1 MDLELIEWDEIEMNY
16 YSLND
21 IMGWNYDFQS
31 KAPTFTS
38 IQEILE
44 DSLESFPTLKYGNDL
59 DELLQPLINRWLNPK
74 CYLVGRSWE
83 INWTDSAT
91 KTLYLMPILNRL
103 DNVCRTKL
111 IEFNKLKDLLSKTSI
126 DSEVVNTSIN
136 RHNDTPTSYGD
147 YSADNYTSDISQTTS
162 TSKSSLNEL
171 EMYDVM
177 TSRLRDIQN
186 EIIDEMEAFE
196 IWI

>member
-1 MDLELIEWDEIEMNY
+1 MEMELEINY

-21 IMGWNYDFQS
+21 IMRWDYDFQS

-44 DSLESFPTLKYGNDL
+44 DSLENFPTLKYGNDL
-59 DELLQPLINRWLNPK
+59 DELLQPLVNRWLNPR
-74 CYLVGRSWE
+74 CYLVTSE
-83 INWTDSAT
+83 EELSFEDLST
-91 KTLYLMPILNRL
+91 KTKYLFPILNRL

-147 YSADNYTSDISQTTS
+147 YSAENYTSDISQTTS
-162 TSKSSLNEL
+162 TSKSSLNDL
-171 EMYDVM
+171 EMYDVI
-177 TSRLRDIQN
+177 TTRLRNIQN